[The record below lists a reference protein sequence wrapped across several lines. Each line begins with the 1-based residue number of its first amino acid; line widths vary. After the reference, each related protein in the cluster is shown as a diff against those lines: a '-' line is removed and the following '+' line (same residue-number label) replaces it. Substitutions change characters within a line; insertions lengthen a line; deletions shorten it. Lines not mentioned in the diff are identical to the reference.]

1 MIIIDHRCTLKFTLV
16 KMPHFW
22 KSHVMALFLLFFIF
36 KCFFYFVLPMF
47 FMKPKFTIYKSSFI
61 SIVYARYTQLIL
73 PMSYMH
79 QGGAILAICG
89 LKLLFTI
96 LFLLVYL
103 NNIPSL
109 EVKLVRPS
117 HFCPSTSQNYWSDL
131 LHIWYTIS
139 IKYSDIL

>member
-1 MIIIDHRCTLKFTLV
+1 MQRLSLHLSKCHIFGNHMSWLF
-16 KMPHFW
+16 F
-22 KSHVMALFLLFFIF
+22 FLLFFIF

-47 FMKPKFTIYKSSFI
+47 LMKPKFTIYKSSFI

-73 PMSYMH
+73 PKSYMH
-79 QGGAILAICG
+79 QGGVLFWPTYG

-96 LFLLVYL
+96 LILLVYL

-109 EVKLVRPS
+109 KVKLVRPS

-131 LHIWYTIS
+131 IHIWYTIS
-139 IKYSDIL
+139 IKYSDIP